1 MHVLETM
8 RLEISELVRLVRE
21 SERYCTSIAQRPNLA
36 SDSSHK
42 KELAREHRINELSAR
57 YGVTA

>member
-1 MHVLETM
+1 MSVLDTM
-8 RLEISELVRLVRE
+8 RLELNELVRLVRE
-21 SERYCTSIAQRPNLA
+21 SERYCVSVAHQPELA

-42 KELAREHRINELSAR
+42 KELARELRIIELSTR